1 MKYEAEQQDL
11 ESALHPP
18 INPEHTSTARQAQPL
33 RAESQSTQRSLSPWS
48 RKRSHLPRGA
58 LRQTAK
64 TWASEKVSSEKKLTV
79 RIHT

>member
-11 ESALHPP
+11 ESALHPA
-18 INPEHTSTARQAQPL
+18 INPEHTCTAHQAQTL
-33 RAESQSTQRSLSPWS
+33 RAESQRTQHSSSPRSQ
-48 RKRSHLPRGA
+48 KRSHLTRGA

-64 TWASEKVSSEKKLTV
+64 TWASEKVSSEEKLTV